1 MVPSAVRKEAEVFL
15 MHESQR
21 RSLLRVLFVA
31 ACILPT
37 AATLVYGFAL
47 RSGSHRAAL
56 ATKIGTV
63 CGLRVEIDRVR
74 YPRPGGALLEGV
86 RGLDPETS
94 QTVVECRSV
103 ETLTDADGLS
113 LQASG
118 VQIFADRGARLFNT
132 LERHLRN
139 ESSVAIGRVGIKA
152 DELTWHVG
160 KDSQTLVDF
169 VGLLGTEDNLR
180 QLAMSFRL
188 PEADDAH
195 PTALRI
201 ARATDAPTPETIVE
215 LDSGTA
221 SLPCAMFGPL
231 VDTVE
236 LFGAEARWNGR
247 LKMRRTAKGWE
258 GLTSSEATSVD
269 FRQLAAGCVGDR
281 LWGTGEVRIHWA
293 EFNAGRIARLRGTII
308 AGPGQIQRDLL
319 RAAIVHLGLGNPA
332 TMVPEGPPMLF
343 DRLELDFALD
353 AEGLTIKSRS
363 AEQHDALLWR
373 DDVVYWHAPPA
384 GAQPTANL
392 LRAMAADEQPLVPLA
407 PPTSLLVGLLPM
419 PSSATRAPVKVGE
432 KPNLWEPR
440 IKLRAPGSEETQLR

>member
-1 MVPSAVRKEAEVFL
+1 

-21 RSLLRVLFVA
+21 RSLTRVLFVA
-31 ACILPT
+31 TCILPT
-37 AATLVYGFAL
+37 IATLLYGFAA
-47 RSGSHRAAL
+47 RTASHRDSLAARL
-56 ATKIGTV
+56 GAA
-63 CGLRVEIDRVR
+63 CGLRIEIERVR
-74 YPRPGGALLEGV
+74 YPRPGGAVLEGV

-94 QTVVECRSV
+94 QTVVECRSI
-103 ETLTDADGLS
+103 ESLSDADGLS
-113 LQASG
+113 LKASG
-118 VQIFADRGARLFNT
+118 VQIHADLGARLFDT

-139 ESSVAIGRVGIKA
+139 EASVAIGRVGIKA

-169 VGLLGTEDNLR
+169 VGLLGQEDNVR

-195 PTALRI
+195 PTAMRI
-201 ARATDAPTPETIVE
+201 ARDAAAAVPETIVE
-215 LDSGTA
+215 LDSGSA

-231 VDTVE
+231 VDTVDV
-236 LFGAEARWNGR
+236 FGAEARWNGR
-247 LKMRRTAKGWE
+247 LKMRRTGKGWE

-319 RAAIVHLGLGNPA
+319 RAAIVHLGFGDPNA
-332 TMVPEGPPMLF
+332 MVPEGPPVLF
-343 DRLELDFALD
+343 DRMEFDFVID
-353 AEGLTIKSRS
+353 ADGLTIKSRS

-373 DDVVYWHAPPA
+373 DDIVYWHAPPS

-392 LRAMAADEQPLVPLA
+392 LRALAADAEPLVPFA
-407 PPTSLLVGLLPM
+407 PPTSLLVGKLPL
-419 PSSATRAPVKVGE
+419 PSTATRAPVAVGE
-432 KPNLWEPR
+432 KQPKLWEPR
-440 IKLRAPGSEETQLR
+440 LRLRAPTGDDTQLR

>member
-1 MVPSAVRKEAEVFL
+1 
-15 MHESQR
+15 MHETQR

-31 ACILPT
+31 TCILPT
-37 AATLVYGFAL
+37 LGTLLYGFVL

-56 ATKIGTV
+56 ATKIGTA
-63 CGLRVEIDRVR
+63 CGLKIEIDRVR

-94 QTVVECRSV
+94 QVVVECRSL
-103 ETLTDADGLS
+103 ETLSDGDGLS
-113 LQASG
+113 LKAAG
-118 VQIFADRGARLFNT
+118 VQIFADRGARLFDT

-139 ESSVAIGRVGIKA
+139 EAPVVIGRVGIKA

-169 VGLLGTEDNLR
+169 VGLLGSEDNLR

-201 ARATDAPTPETIVE
+201 ARDTSVAKPETIVE

-231 VDTVE
+231 VDAVE
-236 LFGAEARWNGR
+236 LFGPEARWNGR

-281 LWGTGEVRIHWA
+281 LWGTGELRIHWA
-293 EFNAGRIARLRGTII
+293 EFGAGRVSRLRGTII

-343 DRLELDFALD
+343 DRLELDFTLD

-373 DDVVYWHAPPA
+373 NDVVYWHAPPA
-384 GAQPTANL
+384 GSQPTANL
-392 LRAMAADEQPLVPLA
+392 LRALAADVEPLVPLA
-407 PPTSLLVGLLPM
+407 PPTSLLVGRLPL
-419 PSSATRAPVKVGE
+419 PSAATRVPTGVGE
-432 KPNLWEPR
+432 QPNLWQPR
-440 IKLRAPGSEETQLR
+440 IRLRAANGDDTQLR